1 MSLLANKH
9 RPKLFKE
16 VTGQGHIPSILL
28 NQVKNRN
35 ITNSYI
41 FKGPK
46 GSGKTTSARILAKA
60 INCLSPIDGEPC
72 LQCENCKSIENNTSI
87 DIYELDAA
95 SNNGIDNIRE
105 IIDSIRYAPSN
116 LKYKVYIIDE
126 AHRLSAQAA
135 DAFLKTLEEPPSYVV
150 FILATTDVNQLPAT
164 IRSRCQLFDF
174 RRIAVEDILT
184 RLKHINLLEK
194 GNLEEKSLMLIA
206 KLADGALRDAVSLLE
221 KVISSNK
228 KSYEDIVELLG
239 VASNEICLKITEKLI
254 NKKSDE
260 AVEEFY
266 TIIKCGK
273 SIEIFINDLMT
284 TFRNIMLI
292 KCGADTNIIA
302 MNENYIKKVQYF
314 AKQINFENIFEIID
328 ILQDAESKLRKTSQV
343 SILVEM
349 TLIKISRLNRNKQ
362 INSDFPNDLEEIE
375 IEEIEINSINN
386 NIANNN
392 IEEKGN
398 NILLDQIRTNIVN
411 YLKNKNNPNLVY
423 ISNIINNSAFKED
436 FDENI
441 IRISVAISTNKKEN
455 DYAIDYLKEFETSE
469 NYIKREIISAFS
481 KNNINTQFEIVIE

>member
-1 MSLLANKH
+1 MSLLANKY

-60 INCLSPIDGEPC
+60 INCLNTANGEPC
-72 LQCENCKSIENNTSI
+72 LQCENCKAIENNTSI

-150 FILATTDVNQLPAT
+150 FILATTDANQLPAT

-174 RRIAVEDILT
+174 RRIAIEDILT

-228 KSYEDIVELLG
+228 ESYEEIVELLG
-239 VASNEICLKITEKLI
+239 VASNEICLKITNKLI
-254 NKKSDE
+254 DKKSDE

-266 TIIKCGK
+266 KIIKSGK
-273 SIEIFINDLMT
+273 SIEIFLNDLMI
-284 TFRNIMLI
+284 TFRNIMLV

-302 MNENYIKKVQYF
+302 MNENYINKVQNF
-314 AKQINFENIFEIID
+314 AKQIDFENIFEIID
-328 ILQDAESKLRKTSQV
+328 ILQDTESKLRRTSQV

-349 TLIKISRLNRNKQ
+349 TLIKISRLNKNKK
-362 INSDFPNDLEEIE
+362 INNEFPDNLEGIE
-375 IEEIEINSINN
+375 IEEIEINSIKNDVEN
-386 NIANNN
+386 
-392 IEEKGN
+392 KGN
-398 NILLDQIRTNIVN
+398 NILLGQIRMNIFN
-411 YLKNKNNPNLVY
+411 NLKNKSNPNLVY
-423 ISNIINNSAFKED
+423 ISNIINHSAFMEEL
-436 FDENI
+436 DENLI
-441 IRISVAISTNKKEN
+441 KLIVAVGKNEDENKE
-455 DYAIDYLKEFETSE
+455 AIKYLNEFEEKT
-469 NYIKREIISAFS
+469 NYIKKEIINEFC
-481 KNNINTQFEIVIE
+481 KNNINTQFEFKIC

>member
-1 MSLLANKH
+1 MSLLANKY

-16 VTGQGHIPSILL
+16 VTGQDHIPSILL

-60 INCLSPIDGEPC
+60 INCLNPVDGEPC

-116 LKYKVYIIDE
+116 LRYKVYIIDE

-150 FILATTDVNQLPAT
+150 FILATTDANQLPAT

-194 GNLEEKSLMLIA
+194 CNLEEKSLMLIA

-228 KSYEDIVELLG
+228 ESYEEIVELLG
-239 VASNEICLKITEKLI
+239 VASNEICLKITNKLI
-254 NKKSDE
+254 DKKSDE

-266 TIIKCGK
+266 KIIKSGK
-273 SIEIFINDLMT
+273 SIEIFLNDLMI
-284 TFRNIMLI
+284 TFRNIMLV

-302 MNENYIKKVQYF
+302 MNENYIKKVQHF
-314 AKQINFENIFEIID
+314 AKQIYFENIFEIID
-328 ILQDAESKLRKTSQV
+328 ILQDAESKLRRTSQT

-349 TLIKISRLNRNKQ
+349 TLIKISRLNKNEK
-362 INSDFPNDLEEIE
+362 INNDFPDNLEGIE
-375 IEEIEINSINN
+375 IEEIEINSIKNDVGYNN
-386 NIANNN
+386 NEN
-392 IEEKGN
+392 KGN
-398 NILLDQIRTNIVN
+398 NTLLDQIRMNIFN
-411 YLKNKNNPNLVY
+411 NLKNKSNTNLVY
-423 ISNIINNSAFKED
+423 ISNIINHSGFT
-436 FDENI
+436 ENLDGNLI
-441 IRISVAISTNKKEN
+441 ELIVAVGKNEKEN
-455 DYAIDYLKEFETSE
+455 DEAIRYLKNFEKDT
-469 NYIKREIISAFS
+469 NYIKREIVNEFD
-481 KNNINTQFEIVIE
+481 KNNINTQFKLEIC

>member
-1 MSLLANKH
+1 MSLLANKY
-9 RPKLFKE
+9 RPKLFEE
-16 VTGQGHIPSILL
+16 VTGQCHIPSILL

-60 INCLSPIDGEPC
+60 INCLNPVDGEPC

-116 LKYKVYIIDE
+116 LRYKVYIIDE

-150 FILATTDVNQLPAT
+150 FILATTDANQLPAT

-194 GNLEEKSLMLIA
+194 CNLEEKSLMLIA

-228 KSYEDIVELLG
+228 ESYEEIVELLG
-239 VASNEICLKITEKLI
+239 VASNEICLKITNKLI
-254 NKKSDE
+254 DKKSDE

-266 TIIKCGK
+266 KIIKSGK
-273 SIEIFINDLMT
+273 SIEIFLNDLMI
-284 TFRNIMLI
+284 TFRNIMLV

-302 MNENYIKKVQYF
+302 MNENYIKKVQHF
-314 AKQINFENIFEIID
+314 AKQIDFENIFEIID
-328 ILQDAESKLRKTSQV
+328 ILQDAESKLRRTSQT

-349 TLIKISRLNRNKQ
+349 TLIKISRLNKNEK
-362 INSDFPNDLEEIE
+362 INNDFPDNLEGIE
-375 IEEIEINSINN
+375 IEEIEINSIKNDVKYNN
-386 NIANNN
+386 NEN
-392 IEEKGN
+392 KGN
-398 NILLDQIRTNIVN
+398 NALLNQIRMNIFN
-411 YLKNKNNPNLVY
+411 NFKNKSNANLVY
-423 ISNIINNSAFKED
+423 ISNIINHSGFT
-436 FDENI
+436 ENLDGSLI
-441 IRISVAISTNKKEN
+441 ELIVAVGKNKKEN
-455 DYAIDYLKEFETSE
+455 DEAIGYLQNFEKDT
-469 NYIKREIISAFS
+469 NYIKREIVNEFD
-481 KNNINTQFEIVIE
+481 KNNINTQFKLEIC

>member
-1 MSLLANKH
+1 MSLLANKY

-35 ITNSYI
+35 VTNSYI
-41 FKGPK
+41 FKGPR

-60 INCLSPIDGEPC
+60 INCLNPMDGEPC
-72 LQCENCKSIENNTSI
+72 LQCENCKAIENNTSI

-150 FILATTDVNQLPAT
+150 FILATTDANQLPAT

-194 GNLEEKSLMLIA
+194 CNLEEKSLMLIA

-228 KSYEDIVELLG
+228 ESYEEIVELLG
-239 VASNEICLKITEKLI
+239 VASNEICLKITNKLI
-254 NKKSDE
+254 DKKSDE

-266 TIIKCGK
+266 KIIKSGK
-273 SIEIFINDLMT
+273 SIEIFLNDLMI
-284 TFRNIMLI
+284 TFRNIMLV

-302 MNENYIKKVQYF
+302 MNENYIKKVQHF
-314 AKQINFENIFEIID
+314 AKQIDFENIFEIID
-328 ILQDAESKLRKTSQV
+328 ILQDVESKLRRTSQT

-349 TLIKISRLNRNKQ
+349 TLIKISRLNKNEK
-362 INSDFPNDLEEIE
+362 INNDFPDNLEGIE
-375 IEEIEINSINN
+375 IEEIEINSIKNDVGYNN
-386 NIANNN
+386 NEN
-392 IEEKGN
+392 KGN
-398 NILLDQIRTNIVN
+398 NTLLDQIRMNIFN
-411 YLKNKNNPNLVY
+411 NLKNKSNTNLVY
-423 ISNIINNSAFKED
+423 ISNIINHSGFT
-436 FDENI
+436 ENLDGNLI
-441 IRISVAISTNKKEN
+441 ELIVAVGKNKKEN
-455 DYAIDYLKEFETSE
+455 DEAIGYLKNFEKDT
-469 NYIKREIISAFS
+469 NYIKREIVNEFD
-481 KNNINTQFEIVIE
+481 KNNINTQFKLEIC

>member
-1 MSLLANKH
+1 MSLLANKY

-60 INCLSPIDGEPC
+60 INCLNPVNGEPC
-72 LQCENCKSIENNTSI
+72 LKCENCKAIENNTSI

-150 FILATTDVNQLPAT
+150 FILATTDANQLPAT

-174 RRIAVEDILT
+174 RGIAIEDILT

-228 KSYEDIVELLG
+228 ESYEEIVELLG
-239 VASNEICLKITEKLI
+239 VASNEICLKITNKLI
-254 NKKSDE
+254 DKRSDE

-266 TIIKCGK
+266 KIIKSGK
-273 SIEIFINDLMT
+273 SIEIFLNDLMI
-284 TFRNIMLI
+284 TFRNIMLV

-302 MNENYIKKVQYF
+302 MNENYINKVQNF
-314 AKQINFENIFEIID
+314 AKQIDFENIFKIID
-328 ILQDAESKLRKTSQV
+328 ILQDTESKLRRTSQV

-349 TLIKISRLNRNKQ
+349 TLIKISRLNKNEK
-362 INSDFPNDLEEIE
+362 INNEFPDNLEGIE
-375 IEEIEINSINN
+375 IEEIEINSIKNDVEN
-386 NIANNN
+386 
-392 IEEKGN
+392 KGN
-398 NILLDQIRTNIVN
+398 NLLLRQIRMNIFN
-411 YLKNKNNPNLVY
+411 NLKNKSNPNLVC
-423 ISNIINNSAFKED
+423 ISNIINHSAFMEELDKNLIKLIVAIGRNE
-436 FDENI
+436 DENKE
-441 IRISVAISTNKKEN
+441 AIKYLNK
-455 DYAIDYLKEFETSE
+455 FEEET
-469 NYIKREIISAFS
+469 NYIKKEIINEFC
-481 KNNINTQFEIVIE
+481 KNNINTQFEFKIC

>member
-1 MSLLANKH
+1 MSLLANKY

-60 INCLSPIDGEPC
+60 INCLNPVNGEPC
-72 LQCENCKSIENNTSI
+72 LQCENCKAIENNTSI

-174 RRIAVEDILT
+174 RRIAIEDILT

-228 KSYEDIVELLG
+228 ESYEEIVELLG
-239 VASNEICLKITEKLI
+239 VASNEICLKITNKLI
-254 NKKSDE
+254 DKKSDE

-266 TIIKCGK
+266 KIIKSGK
-273 SIEIFINDLMT
+273 SIEIFLNDLMI
-284 TFRNIMLI
+284 TFRNIMLV

-302 MNENYIKKVQYF
+302 MNENYINKVQNF
-314 AKQINFENIFEIID
+314 AKQIDFENIFEIID
-328 ILQDAESKLRKTSQV
+328 ILQDTESKLRRTSQV

-349 TLIKISRLNRNKQ
+349 TLIKISRLNKNKK
-362 INSDFPNDLEEIE
+362 INNEFPDNLEGIE
-375 IEEIEINSINN
+375 IEEIEINSIKNDVEN
-386 NIANNN
+386 
-392 IEEKGN
+392 KGN
-398 NILLDQIRTNIVN
+398 NILLGQIRMNIFN
-411 YLKNKNNPNLVY
+411 NLKNKSNPNLVY
-423 ISNIINNSAFKED
+423 ISNIINHSAFMEELDK
-436 FDENI
+436 NLI
-441 IRISVAISTNKKEN
+441 KLIVAIGRTKKEN
-455 DYAIDYLKEFETSE
+455 EEAIDYLNNFEEET
-469 NYIKREIISAFS
+469 NYIKREIINEFY
-481 KNNINTQFEIVIE
+481 KNNINTQFEFKIC

>member
-1 MSLLANKH
+1 MSLLANKY

-60 INCLSPIDGEPC
+60 INCLNPVNGEPC
-72 LQCENCKSIENNTSI
+72 LQCENCKAIENNTSI

-150 FILATTDVNQLPAT
+150 FILATTDANQLPAT

-174 RRIAVEDILT
+174 RRIAIEDILT

-228 KSYEDIVELLG
+228 ESYEEIVELLG
-239 VASNEICLKITEKLI
+239 VASNEICLKITNKLI
-254 NKKSDE
+254 DKKSDE

-266 TIIKCGK
+266 KIIKSGK
-273 SIEIFINDLMT
+273 SIEIFLNDLMI
-284 TFRNIMLI
+284 TFRNIMLV

-302 MNENYIKKVQYF
+302 MNENYINKVQNF
-314 AKQINFENIFEIID
+314 AKQIDFENIFEIID
-328 ILQDAESKLRKTSQV
+328 ILQDTESKLRRTSQV

-349 TLIKISRLNRNKQ
+349 TLIKISRLNK
-362 INSDFPNDLEEIE
+362 NDVE
-375 IEEIEINSINN
+375 N
-386 NIANNN
+386 
-392 IEEKGN
+392 KGN
-398 NILLDQIRTNIVN
+398 NILLGQIRMNIFN
-411 YLKNKNNPNLVY
+411 NLKNKSNPNLVY
-423 ISNIINNSAFKED
+423 ISNIINHSAFMEEL
-436 FDENI
+436 DENLI
-441 IRISVAISTNKKEN
+441 KLIVAIGRNKKEN
-455 DYAIDYLKEFETSE
+455 EEAIDYLNDFEKET
-469 NYIKREIISAFS
+469 NYIKREIINEFY
-481 KNNINTQFEIVIE
+481 KNNINTQFEFKIC